1 MKKALVEK
9 VVEEAKS
16 GKSDLVV
23 SDEKDTFTVE
33 SGDLDGLEVAEDH
46 LRVEMQDGRTTIY
59 VEFEEIHKLIV
70 NKDRG
75 RAGFGLSG

>member
-1 MKKALVEK
+1 MKKDLVEK
-9 VVEEAKS
+9 VVEEARS

-33 SGDLDGLEVAEDH
+33 SEDLDDVEVADDH
-46 LRVEMQDGRTTIY
+46 LRVKMQDGRSTIY
-59 VEFEEIHKLIV
+59 VEFEAIHKLTV